1 MGRVLREEGAM
12 VVGLVI
18 TIIVI
23 NAILAMITVFYQ
35 SRDIASTWAWL
46 LVLLVLPVVGAVLF
60 WVFGRKLSS
69 DKLTALVTQQRLG
82 IDQMVA
88 SQREAIAVGQNLIG
102 SQQGAGVPELVRAL
116 LQSDGALVTT
126 MNAVS
131 LQSQRADFTAALFAD
146 ITEAQDHIHIEAY
159 TIEPDATGRQLRHL
173 LTQKAQAG
181 VRVRVLYDAFGS
193 HRLSARWWR
202 PLRQAGGQVEPFFAT
217 KMARANPRINFRNH
231 RKLSVI
237 DGRVGYMGGFDIGDS
252 PKHLTIRRDTQLRF
266 TGQTVAV
273 LQARFFM
280 DWNTMAKIKKVHFQK
295 AYFPDALDEG
305 QTTMQI
311 VSSGPEQSQ
320 ETLKLGYFRLISMAK
335 HSIWIQT
342 PYFVPDDSLLDA
354 LIIAANAGIDV
365 RIMVPRHT
373 NQPLMAKATMFYLD
387 RIVTGGG
394 RVYLYENGFLHA
406 KTIVVDDRILATGTA
421 NFDIR
426 SFRLNFELAAFIYDQ
441 RLAQQAAALFQIDLR
456 HASAYTAA
464 MVANKPRHQRLGEE
478 WSRLL
483 APIL

>member
-1 MGRVLREEGAM
+1 M
-12 VVGLVI
+12 VIGLI
-18 TIIVI
+18 ALIIVI

-46 LVLLVLPVVGAVLF
+46 LVLLVLPVLGAVLF
-60 WVFGRKLSS
+60 WIFGRKLSS
-69 DKLTALVTQQRLG
+69 DKLTALATQQRLG

-88 SQREAIAVGQNLIG
+88 AQREAISVGHDLIG
-102 SQQGAGVPELVRAL
+102 NQQGAGVPELVRTL

-126 MNAVS
+126 MNAVK
-131 LQSQRADFTAALFAD
+131 LISQRDDYTNALFAD
-146 ITEAQDHIHIEAY
+146 IAAASEHIHIEAY
-159 TIEPDATGRQLRHL
+159 TIQPDATGRQLRRL
-173 LTQKAQAG
+173 LVAKAAAG

-217 KMARANPRINFRNH
+217 KMARANPRINFRDH
-231 RKLSVI
+231 RKLTVI
-237 DGRVGYMGGFDIGDS
+237 DGQIGYMGGFDIGDS
-252 PKHLTIRRDTQLRF
+252 PKHLTIHRDTQLRLC
-266 TGQTVAV
+266 GQAVAV

-280 DWNTMAKIKKVHFQK
+280 DWNTMAKIKKVHFQS
-295 AYFPDALDEG
+295 AYFPDAPDIG
-305 QTTMQI
+305 HTTMQI
-311 VSSGPEQSQ
+311 VSSGPEQAQ
-320 ETLKLGYFRLISMAK
+320 ETLKLGYFRLITMAK

-354 LIIAANAGIDV
+354 LLIAANAGIDV
-365 RIMVPRHT
+365 RIMVPKAT

-387 RIVTGGG
+387 RIVAGGG
-394 RVYLYENGFLHA
+394 HVYLYDQGFLHA
-406 KTIVVDDRILATGTA
+406 KAVIVDERIVATGTA

-426 SFRLNFELAAFIYDQ
+426 SFRLNFELAAFLYDPQ
-441 RLAQQAAALFQIDLR
+441 LAQQAADQFRQDR
-456 HASAYTAA
+456 CHATRYTAQMA
-464 MVANKPRHQRLGEE
+464 AQKPRRKRVAEE